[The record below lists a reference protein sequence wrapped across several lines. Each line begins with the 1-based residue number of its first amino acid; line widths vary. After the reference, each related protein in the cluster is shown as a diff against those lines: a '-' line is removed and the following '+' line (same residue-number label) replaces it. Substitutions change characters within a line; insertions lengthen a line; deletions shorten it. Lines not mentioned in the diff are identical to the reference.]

1 MHISINMSDPW
12 HICYTLILSKIN
24 QRLSY
29 IFIYRLNIEI
39 YLYLFLIIEMFSN
52 YRNIKDPQRYL
63 TQTSYIFLT
72 PMNLRLISS
81 ASLCDLLQWEATK
94 NQVREFGPHKWWSP
108 QFLWKEE
115 KIKELVSYW
124 HYAALSFSSGL
135 LCFWDVWPIKWHRG
149 WYMRTLGVANAG

>member
-81 ASLCDLLQWEATK
+81 ASLCDLLQWERSNEEPSARIWTAQVMIASIPVK
-94 NQVREFGPHKWWSP
+94 GGENQRTG
-108 QFLWKEE
+108 FL
-115 KIKELVSYW
+115 L
-124 HYAALSFSSGL
+124 ALCCSKFFLGL
-135 LCFWDVWPIKWHRG
+135 
-149 WYMRTLGVANAG
+149 TLLLRCMTYKMA